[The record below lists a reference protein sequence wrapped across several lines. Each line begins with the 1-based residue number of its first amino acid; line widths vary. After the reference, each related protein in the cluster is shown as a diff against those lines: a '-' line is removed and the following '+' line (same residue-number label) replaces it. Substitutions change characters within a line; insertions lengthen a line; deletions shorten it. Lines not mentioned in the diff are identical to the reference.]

1 MEKSII
7 VAGFGGQGALLA
19 GQLLAYAA
27 LSVDKQVTWL
37 PSYGPEMRGGTAHCI
52 VVISNE
58 AIGSPLVHTPD
69 YVIAMNGPSTAKYL
83 PLVKRGGLLI
93 YNCDLVNTPVA
104 RPDITLLPLPAS
116 QLAQRAGDR
125 HLVNTVMIGALLQQT
140 GILPLTAVEA
150 ALIAHLPE
158 RHRDLLAVNQRALHE
173 GAIYPLTLAPPPN
186 RSHLKGNRSHG
197 EASPKLGRGVVDGSV
212 AKLGRG

>member
-1 MEKSII
+1 MEKSIVI
-7 VAGFGGQGALLA
+7 AGFGGQGALLA

-37 PSYGPEMRGGTAHCI
+37 PSYGPEMRGGTAHCT
-52 VVISNE
+52 VVISDD
-58 AIGSPLVHTPD
+58 AIGSPLVHNPD
-69 YVIAMNGPSTAKYL
+69 YVVAMNGPSTAKYL

-104 RPDITLLPLPAS
+104 RPDITVLPLPAG

-125 HLVNTVMIGALLQQT
+125 HLVNTVMIGALVEQT

-150 ALIAHLPE
+150 ALMAHLPE
-158 RHRDLLAVNQRALHE
+158 HHRDLLAVNQRALHE
-173 GAIYPLTLAPPPN
+173 GAIYPLTLALPPN
-186 RSHLKGNRSHG
+186 LPQSWG
-197 EASPKLGRGVVDGSV
+197 GVVNGSLSK
-212 AKLGRG
+212 ACPGRMGRAREGLVT